1 MRKRT
6 AAFVALAVLLLSF
19 AATDYYLRGELYYTK
34 RVVNAL
40 YQSTW
45 QAVFRPSGPVT
56 LFVRMHADQGYRRTH
71 PDWEDRLRRAF
82 DAAATRFAD
91 EFDIRLR
98 LLNIVPWERPAGV
111 DDLTGLLR
119 HAARRLDR
127 RAAEITVIM
136 SDAGGAAGP
145 EDAWRDAGVAHRL
158 GDILVIGDEAVL
170 LHELGHLFGAVDY
183 EEGDP
188 RYEEETTYS
197 YKYADRTDVIDPA
210 NRARILKHKHR
221 LLW

>member
-1 MRKRT
+1 MKKRT
-6 AAFVALAVLLLSF
+6 VVFVALGVLLLSF
-19 AATDYYLRGELYYTK
+19 AGTDFYLRGEFYYTK
-34 RVVNAL
+34 RVVNFL
-40 YQSTW
+40 YQNTW
-45 QAVFRPSGPVT
+45 QAVFPSHGSVT
-56 LFVRMHADQGYRRTH
+56 LFVRMHADQGYRRAN

-82 DAAATRFAD
+82 DAAAARFAHD
-91 EFDIRLR
+91 FDIRFR

-119 HAARRLDR
+119 HAARGLDR
-127 RAAEITVIM
+127 RAAQITVIM

-145 EDAWRDAGVAHRL
+145 GDAWRDAGVAHRL
-158 GDILVIGDEAVL
+158 GDILVVGDEAVL

-188 RYEEETTYS
+188 RYEEVTTYS
-197 YKYADRTDVIDPA
+197 YKYADRTEAVDPA